1 MRIFFDFLQAI
12 VLGLVQ
18 GITEWLPISAKAHL
32 LLLQS
37 SWPLHPES
45 FYVFFKV
52 ILQIGSI
59 AAVLYVFCQTLNPWS
74 KTKRRAERLNTW
86 RLWGNVLCGSLPGCA
101 GWFLC
106 RSLIETY
113 LNAYFV
119 FAITLIAYGIIF
131 VLISFHEPKVTI
143 ERLDGIDSKTALS
156 IGLFQCLALV
166 PGTSRSGAS
175 ILGGMYLGCSRAVAS
190 RFSFLI
196 AVPVM
201 VLAGLADGFAY
212 FHNGN
217 TLSFLQGILL
227 TLGVVVTF
235 VVSVVTIKWF
245 LRWIQNHTFQGFGWY
260 RIFLGIAILMVFYL

>member
-1 MRIFFDFLQAI
+1 M
-12 VLGLVQ
+12 V
-18 GITEWLPISAKAHL
+18 ENKAAGGTA
-32 LLLQS
+32 Q
-37 SWPLHPES
+37 
-45 FYVFFKV
+45 YV
-52 ILQIGSI
+52 
-59 AAVLYVFCQTLNPWS
+59 AAVGQRVV
-74 KTKRRAERLNTW
+74 RLAAGLC
-86 RLWGNVLCGSLPGCA
+86 RLV
-101 GWFLC
+101 LC
-106 RSLIETY
+106 RSSYRNVLER
-113 LNAYFV
+113 LFCFRNHA
-119 FAITLIAYGIIF
+119 IAYGIIF

-245 LRWIQNHTFQGFGWY
+245 CAGSKTIRSRFWMVSDLFGHRDFNGILFVGLLGRPRVFFSTRKKPAIKPAGFVFLKTGTDSCSFPEAVWIRSPFGTL
-260 RIFLGIAILMVFYL
+260 FAS